1 MDQPR
6 PPTWGDFLDIRFEYH
21 VDLAER
27 SHTNDTAPYSA
38 ITSPPA
44 ESFLRQSGPDPTIV
58 PRILAS
64 FRSLLEEKEI
74 LDQPLPAGLVHLL
87 GRFQRS
93 LLSTTIYIEAEFL
106 QCSVFPIVQE
116 VVEELTDQA
125 FTVKQG
131 DLFSQYE
138 QQGERDWVTMAFPTL
153 APVKSTGTQA
163 KRARVLFQHAKDMQQ
178 EHEYEPLVVQHNAK
192 AICSKA
198 WLQLSACDPASEYG
212 ILFSGLSAIVLER
225 GLYTPNHHALHVS
238 PHYHVFCD
246 DNPPTHAGYEFIN
259 ELNLCEKGIP
269 LLAVMSYILLPCASV
284 RQGVHPAIRNP
295 VTEKAAQS
303 FTRRMAAEME
313 ETGTTQDGTSA
324 GVSLTF
330 EHPDVSRLPRLL
342 YPQMLHDDPPDD
354 AAVKL
359 TPSPLQLTPPADVK
373 LFQRIA
379 IGNVAQV
386 WRGSLTD
393 NQGSIISV
401 VAKMYS
407 QRDFEAMNKETRAYR
422 LLSRHQVDNIAPSYY
437 GTFTMPDDSW
447 GAVILSD
454 AGEASH
460 CYSWDEAEMSAE
472 ELRTVWKY
480 ANALHSI
487 GLHHHDLEPRNV
499 AKDRDGILRILD
511 FELSS
516 LDRSCPCGEL
526 ERLGYAFDEL
536 MEWR

>member
-1 MDQPR
+1 MDR
-6 PPTWGDFLDIRFEYH
+6 PPTWGDFLDIHFEHH
-21 VDLAER
+21 VELAER
-27 SHTNDTAPYSA
+27 SRTNDTAPYSA

-44 ESFLRQSGPDPTIV
+44 ESFLRQSDPNATIV

-74 LDQPLPAGLVHLL
+74 LDEPLPAGLVHLL
-87 GRFQRS
+87 GRFQRN

-116 VVEELTDQA
+116 VVEALTDRA

-131 DLFSQYE
+131 DTFPQYE
-138 QQGERDWVTMAFPTL
+138 QQGERDWITVTFPTL
-153 APVKSTGTQA
+153 APVKSMGMQA

-198 WLQLSACDPASEYG
+198 WLQLSMCNPASEYG
-212 ILFSGLSAIVLER
+212 ILFSGLFAIVLER
-225 GLYTPNHHALHVS
+225 GLYAPNHHALHVS
-238 PHYHVFCD
+238 PHHHVFCD

-284 RQGVHPAIRNP
+284 RQDVHPAIRNP
-295 VTEKAAQS
+295 VTKKAAQS
-303 FTRRMAAEME
+303 ITRRMTAEME
-313 ETGTTQDGTSA
+313 ATRTTQDGTSA

-330 EHPDVSRLPRLL
+330 EHPDVIRLPRLL
-342 YPQMLHDDPPDD
+342 YTQMLHDDFLDD

-359 TPSPLQLTPPADVK
+359 TPSPPQLPPLADVK
-373 LFQRIA
+373 LFQRIT
-379 IGNVAQV
+379 IGNVAQ
-386 WRGSLTD
+386 
-393 NQGSIISV
+393 
-401 VAKMYS
+401 MYS
-407 QRDFEAMNKETRAYR
+407 QCDFEAMNKETRAYR
-422 LLSRHQVDNIAPSYY
+422 LLSRHQLDNIAPFHY

-460 CYSWDEAEMSAE
+460 CYSWDEAELSAE

-480 ANALHSI
+480 TNALHSI

-499 AKDRDGILRILD
+499 AKDRDGVLRILD